1 MAGQRLPI
9 EVVQARGKTI
19 MILKAQLMVMEPTE
33 EKVAV
38 KYVTNDN
45 LQYAFNG
52 MPGAL
57 LTVLMPRVL
66 NSEVTNIEASG
77 EYISVTIKE
86 PAAATTT
93 SGS

>member
-1 MAGQRLPI
+1 
-9 EVVQARGKTI
+9 
-19 MILKAQLMVMEPTE
+19 MILKSQLMVMDPTE

-66 NSEVTNIEASG
+66 NSEVVKTESKG
-77 EYISVTIKE
+77 DYISISIKE
-86 PAAATTT
+86 PASQSSPSAESS
-93 SGS
+93 SGSSK

>member
-1 MAGQRLPI
+1 
-9 EVVQARGKTI
+9 
-19 MILKAQLMVMEPTE
+19 MILKAQLMVMDPTE

-45 LQYAFNG
+45 LKYAFNG

-66 NSEVTNIEASG
+66 NSEVVKTESKG
-77 EYISVTIKE
+77 DYISISIKE
-86 PAAATTT
+86 PASQSASVAESS
-93 SGS
+93 SGSSSK

>member
-1 MAGQRLPI
+1 
-9 EVVQARGKTI
+9 
-19 MILKAQLMVMEPTE
+19 MILKSQLMVMDPTE

-66 NSEVTNIEASG
+66 NSEVVKTESKG
-77 EYISVTIKE
+77 DYISISIKE
-86 PAAATTT
+86 PASQSASSAEPS
-93 SGS
+93 SGSSSK

>member
-1 MAGQRLPI
+1 
-9 EVVQARGKTI
+9 
-19 MILKAQLMVMEPTE
+19 MILKSQLMVMDPTE

-38 KYVTNDN
+38 KYTTQDN

-66 NSEVTNIEASG
+66 NSEVVKTESKG
-77 EYISVTIKE
+77 DYISISIKE
-86 PAAATTT
+86 PASAATT